1 MFKKLLAIFL
11 SVMVASCGLQTKY
24 SGIYVSQDT
33 YADTKVQSVYQE
45 SSEAFKVGMLLPL
58 SGKSSVYGIGLRNAA
73 LMSLEDTGNKNLI
86 LKFYDTQSTQQGAI
100 RAVNEALDARVDL
113 ILGPLMSDEVMA
125 VSDVARNKNVPVIS
139 FSTSPQVLREGIYT
153 LGLLG
158 EEQIKRVVSYAAS
171 KQRTK
176 IALMVPD
183 TTAGLN
189 MAKSAVLNAPK
200 YGSKVVKIGFYPAET
215 LDFAPIVKSLTD
227 YDKRSEEITKRK
239 KQLEKLAAEGDK
251 AATKELAMIKNVYT
265 TGDIDFDAVL
275 IAETGSRLKS
285 AAVMFGYYDIYYP
298 DIMFLGTSI
307 WENTSLNKETTLYHG
322 VYPVISRVYNN
333 YFNKKYE
340 SLFDNVP
347 NQLYSFA
354 YDSVA
359 LASALSNKDKAN
371 IYNDITDSNGYIGI
385 NGAFRIL
392 RDGTNEHSL
401 DIVEVTQE
409 GPKVVDKAPAKFDE
423 TIEPYDASSLYM
435 YDFPVVFGKD
445 AEVVK
450 EYILSKE
457 KTNRA
462 FSFY

>member
-1 MFKKLLAIFL
+1 
-11 SVMVASCGLQTKY
+11 
-24 SGIYVSQDT
+24 
-33 YADTKVQSVYQE
+33 
-45 SSEAFKVGMLLPL
+45 
-58 SGKSSVYGIGLRNAA
+58 
-73 LMSLEDTGNKNLI
+73 
-86 LKFYDTQSTQQGAI
+86 
-100 RAVNEALDARVDL
+100 
-113 ILGPLMSDEVMA
+113 
-125 VSDVARNKNVPVIS
+125 
-139 FSTSPQVLREGIYT
+139 
-153 LGLLG
+153 
-158 EEQIKRVVSYAAS
+158 
-171 KQRTK
+171 
-176 IALMVPD
+176 
-183 TTAGLN
+183 
-189 MAKSAVLNAPK
+189 
-200 YGSKVVKIGFYPAET
+200 
-215 LDFAPIVKSLTD
+215 
-227 YDKRSEEITKRK
+227 
-239 KQLEKLAAEGDK
+239 
-251 AATKELAMIKNVYT
+251 MIKNVYT